1 MGTSFIFGGLI
12 MINIFDLLDKDLAL
26 DEEYS
31 KLFDLFENE
40 YIYTDSIYSYNIVEL
55 FNKRISSWKYRG
67 TSTSLD
73 DVLRK
78 IGLKEYTLPVF
89 AHDDILKLIQ
99 LILNVKFFLESEG
112 CSFKKSFLFD
122 NIDFILNKLQLD
134 TIVINSQVMIIQK
147 NVDVIIAANNVD
159 KDLRILFFEYLDF
172 EIEKDIKKK
181 RNILKDIANK
191 MEPDREKYNKTN
203 KKLTND
209 LFNLFNKLNIRHN
222 NVEGGKSVKI
232 VKEMSDEELLSW
244 YDKVFELVVYLI
256 NQKKSN
262 KILSEIRELIK
273 EIDG

>member
-1 MGTSFIFGGLI
+1 